1 VACIC
6 LNEKWVKGGSE
17 FEVSI
22 HESKMKAK
30 IGMGHVL
37 QLKGSME
44 VDPSGERICIIR
56 FYDWK

>member
-1 VACIC
+1 M
-6 LNEKWVKGGSE
+6 KGGSE